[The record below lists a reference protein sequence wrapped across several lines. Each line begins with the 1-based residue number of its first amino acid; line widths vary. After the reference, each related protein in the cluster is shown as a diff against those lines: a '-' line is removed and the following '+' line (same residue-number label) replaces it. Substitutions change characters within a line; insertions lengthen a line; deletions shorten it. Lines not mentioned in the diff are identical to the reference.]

1 MAAAKQLILDIIA
14 RDKTKQGL
22 ASATKNVSGMGKA
35 ARAVGSGIAA
45 IGLAAF
51 AKESIDTFQS
61 ATKET
66 LALNRAVGGSVE
78 ASSRLR
84 FAAKQT
90 GQDLGNFTKAM
101 GLLDKNLV
109 KAAQTGKGPVS
120 DTMKSLGVA
129 FTDAQGKVK
138 PLTEILPDMAE
149 QFKNM
154 PNGPTKTALALQLFG
169 RQGTALLPFLNRG
182 KAGISELMAKTDEYN
197 QVIGQDQVDA
207 FAKNLEAQRKFDAA
221 MDGIKMTLGESLLP
235 AITPIVEKLGDLAKF
250 FGDLPQ
256 PVQTT
261 AVAVAGAAVAFNLL
275 SGPLG
280 MVKSGLT
287 GLSGLFTSAG
297 TAATTA
303 STGVSSVGTASAG
316 AAGGISAGAASLGI
330 LAGVAA
336 TAFGALIGN
345 KLSDSIGEVGAAA
358 TQLIV
363 PGAGLGA
370 LFHHWSATSA
380 EAELGMKAVRQAI
393 GDMANSGDIDGL
405 VTKWALMEQQMSPDE
420 LIAFANSTPQLN
432 AALAKVGL
440 RVDSVTGKIEAIP
453 KAPNV
458 KVSAETKAA
467 VKKLEDA
474 RHKAVETDNT
484 DPNIRVTTSI
494 EGAIAALQSVINK
507 AREAKTAASEAGG
520 SGGGGSWA
528 TGGEASGVALVGER
542 GPELVYLP
550 QGSHVATASQTR
562 GLLNGGAPRYAK
574 GKASAKAKAKAK
586 AKAAK
591 NAAIDAKIKAKQA
604 ARQNAVDAQDVA
616 RSAQA
621 DAIANRDSLVSRV
634 KDQTRSFFGIGGYDP
649 NAQASAAAEL
659 QAAQAELNG
668 TAVGSS
674 ARASAQARV
683 KAAQDAA
690 GSTPGSAAD
699 WVRQRIDKVRR
710 WKTALGKLAAVWGG
724 NPYGQQLLQ
733 DVMDKGPDGGTE
745 LAEQL
750 LATPGELSSLVNS
763 YAAGDSLGND
773 IANYNPDVVNANA
786 QVSSATRQ
794 VEQLQT
800 VILQLDGE
808 ILHQSLLKVRRR
820 KGGQRLGL
828 D

>member
-1 MAAAKQLILDIIA
+1 
-14 RDKTKQGL
+14 
-22 ASATKNVSGMGKA
+22 
-35 ARAVGSGIAA
+35 
-45 IGLAAF
+45 
-51 AKESIDTFQS
+51 
-61 ATKET
+61 
-66 LALNRAVGGSVE
+66 
-78 ASSRLR
+78 
-84 FAAKQT
+84 
-90 GQDLGNFTKAM
+90 
-101 GLLDKNLV
+101 
-109 KAAQTGKGPVS
+109 
-120 DTMKSLGVA
+120 
-129 FTDAQGKVK
+129 
-138 PLTEILPDMAE
+138 
-149 QFKNM
+149 
-154 PNGPTKTALALQLFG
+154 
-169 RQGTALLPFLNRG
+169 
-182 KAGISELMAKTDEYN
+182 
-197 QVIGQDQVDA
+197 
-207 FAKNLEAQRKFDAA
+207 
-221 MDGIKMTLGESLLP
+221 
-235 AITPIVEKLGDLAKF
+235 
-250 FGDLPQ
+250 
-256 PVQTT
+256 
-261 AVAVAGAAVAFNLL
+261 
-275 SGPLG
+275 
-280 MVKSGLT
+280 
-287 GLSGLFTSAG
+287 
-297 TAATTA
+297 
-303 STGVSSVGTASAG
+303 
-316 AAGGISAGAASLGI
+316 
-330 LAGVAA
+330 
-336 TAFGALIGN
+336 
-345 KLSDSIGEVGAAA
+345 
-358 TQLIV
+358 
-363 PGAGLGA
+363 
-370 LFHHWSATSA
+370 
-380 EAELGMKAVRQAI
+380 MKAVRQAI

-405 VTKWALMEQQMSPDE
+405 LTKWATMEQQMSPDE

-474 RHKAVETDNT
+474 RQKAVEADKT
-484 DPNIRVTTSI
+484 DPNISVTTSVQN
-494 EGAIAALQSVINK
+494 AINALQSVINK

-520 SGGGGSWA
+520 NGGGGSWA

-586 AKAAK
+586 AKAAR

-604 ARQNAVDAQDVA
+604 ARQNAVDAQETA
-616 RSAQA
+616 RSAQG

-659 QAAQAELNG
+659 QAAKSELNG

-683 KAAQDAA
+683 KAAQDAVA
-690 GSTPGSAAD
+690 STPGSAAD

-710 WKTALGKLAAVWGG
+710 WKTALGKLAAIWGG
-724 NPYGQQLLQ
+724 NPYGQQLLN
-733 DVMDKGPDGGTE
+733 DVMEKGPDGGTE

-750 LATPGELSSLVNS
+750 LSTPGELASLVNS
-763 YAAGDSLGND
+763 YAAGDSLGNG
-773 IANYNPDVVNANA
+773 IASYNPDVVNANA